1 MALILPIAANS
12 RPFSDLST
20 IKASVFFSVAVAQF
34 SSVPASAF
42 LPLKYNQLT
51 GKGLFWSD
59 TVHWEKEV
67 VGIVMLL
74 ISPVREAKV
83 GLPTGCQS
91 FAPAFFQTWAF

>member
-34 SSVPASAF
+34 SSVPASEF

-51 GKGLFWSD
+51 GKGLFRSEIA
-59 TVHWEKEV
+59 HLEKV
-67 VGIVMLL
+67 VVVVLIVFK
-74 ISPVREAKV
+74 PPADVKD
-83 GLPTGCQS
+83 
-91 FAPAFFQTWAF
+91 FAASTRCHVVPLELFQI